1 VSFRVTSYSLTLR
14 VLDPSRSPNCWA
26 KLASEL
32 EALDNPLRWLRLGHW
47 AAEVVRWRIEQGRVP
62 PVLAPSMIYG
72 PKVQCGVSAT

>member
-1 VSFRVTSYSLTLR
+1 M
-14 VLDPSRSPNCWA
+14 
-26 KLASEL
+26 ASEL